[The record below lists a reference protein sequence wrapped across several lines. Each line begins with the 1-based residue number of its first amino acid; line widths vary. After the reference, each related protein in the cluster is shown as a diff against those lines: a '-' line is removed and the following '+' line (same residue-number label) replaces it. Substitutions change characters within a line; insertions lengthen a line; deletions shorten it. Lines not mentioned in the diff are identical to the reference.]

1 MSVSGIKT
9 TSLFE
14 RHYRK
19 LPKKIKELA
28 KQKEHIFRDNPF
40 APSLETH
47 KLQGREKELWAFS
60 INRKYRIKFAFLE
73 HGWILFVDAGL
84 HDIYE

>member
-9 TSLFE
+9 TLLFE

-28 KQKEHIFRDNPF
+28 KHKEAIFRDNPF
-40 APSLETH
+40 HPSLETH
-47 KLQGREKELWAFS
+47 KLQGKEKDTWSFS
-60 INRKYRIKFAFLE
+60 INRKYRIKFAFLAQ
-73 HGWILFVDAGL
+73 GWVLFLDAGL